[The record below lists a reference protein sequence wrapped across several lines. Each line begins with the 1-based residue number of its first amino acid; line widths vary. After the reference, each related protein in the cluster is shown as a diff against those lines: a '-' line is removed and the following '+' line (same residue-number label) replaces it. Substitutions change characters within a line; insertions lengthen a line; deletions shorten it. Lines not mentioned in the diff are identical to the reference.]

1 MQKIYFLLAILMFSS
16 INNKAQNL
24 IPETQPN
31 AYIDY
36 IYSAAQV
43 KMVTE
48 IYNDDATKTSYP
60 PNVNAAKQ
68 KTDLDVYYCEDAN
81 IKFAA
86 KPLIIFAPGGGSN
99 KTVYNFLAK
108 DLARRG
114 YVVASINIRGSVINQ
129 LQLLLDAKNINPF
142 LVMTAA
148 MDLHIAINYLITKKA
163 KQYNIDPN
171 TVIVG
176 GGSLGGGTAMQA
188 AFMSKEEAISKFGKN
203 AGNAYFNEFDDNLQ
217 QKNIKGVIGLYGSL
231 YDVNFIKPNELK
243 PVFMF
248 HGSADPAVP
257 YMEGNLFYNPIDVY
271 VYGSEKI
278 AEKLKSENGS
288 FLFITGKD
296 VGHTMTPE
304 CQYNKNT
311 FPSGYPMNWYPDMLD
326 FLRTTVI
333 QKQPIQMYKT
343 IECITA
349 NCTLPNATCRVS
361 QVGKNPPAAKSLNPK
376 IPSANYKKIK
386 VPGASNTSAVV
397 VNNSP
402 EMTTEIPAPVLN
414 VNTLVKN
421 NHCLAYTFDGNDF
434 IKVERSASL
443 QSKFD
448 VEFWYKQSSIND
460 NNNVRVLFS
469 INNEKNIKNTALLI
483 GLLGNDKI
491 YLSYNNGINYIEN
504 IQQLITKNKANYVI
518 DNNWHHVHIKVAAP
532 NLLVEIDGDAATSL
546 FADAIYSTRNTLNN
560 STYFGGADYTDNK
573 NASYT
578 FTNAVGQIH
587 EIRFWNSN
595 YNFNYSTYNIPGNT
609 EGIVAL
615 WKLNTNTQTQ
625 KDDGKLML
633 DATLGNSTAVEKSDP
648 TYINNCVPSTVITT
662 PKDTVKPVVI
672 VPVKVD
678 TPKVIIPTTPITTP
692 KTDTLIQPTIA
703 IKDGITIITNSD
715 IELPI
720 IWFNTQKAG
729 KGKFYIYNKSNKL
742 ILCKSISFTKGKNDL
757 APYFAKLKSGTYN
770 IKVILGKKTYTKK
783 FFLSE

>member
-1 MQKIYFLLAILMFSS
+1 
-16 INNKAQNL
+16 
-24 IPETQPN
+24 
-31 AYIDY
+31 
-36 IYSAAQV
+36 
-43 KMVTE
+43 
-48 IYNDDATKTSYP
+48 
-60 PNVNAAKQ
+60 
-68 KTDLDVYYCEDAN
+68 
-81 IKFAA
+81 
-86 KPLIIFAPGGGSN
+86 
-99 KTVYNFLAK
+99 
-108 DLARRG
+108 
-114 YVVASINIRGSVINQ
+114 
-129 LQLLLDAKNINPF
+129 
-142 LVMTAA
+142 
-148 MDLHIAINYLITKKA
+148 
-163 KQYNIDPN
+163 
-171 TVIVG
+171 
-176 GGSLGGGTAMQA
+176 
-188 AFMSKEEAISKFGKN
+188 
-203 AGNAYFNEFDDNLQ
+203 AYFNEFDDNLQ
-217 QKNIKGVIGLYGSL
+217 QKTIKGVIGLYGSL

-386 VPGASNTSAVV
+386 VPGATNTSAVV
-397 VNNSP
+397 VNNTP
-402 EMTTEIPAPVLN
+402 EMTTETPAPVLN

-448 VEFWYKQSSIND
+448 VEFWYKQTNLND
-460 NNNVRVLFS
+460 NNNVRILFS
-469 INNEKNIKNTALLI
+469 VSNEKNIKNSALVV
-483 GLLGNDKI
+483 GTLGNDKI
-491 YLSYNNGINYIEN
+491 YISYNNGINYIEN
-504 IQQLITKNKANYVI
+504 IQQLITNNKASYSL

-532 NLLVEIDGDAATSL
+532 NLLVEIDGNAATAL

-560 STYFGGADYTDNK
+560 NTYFGGSDYTETKIGN
-573 NASYT
+573 YT

-587 EIRFWNSN
+587 EIRFWNAN

-625 KDDGKLML
+625 KDDGKLNL
-633 DATLGNSTAVEKSDP
+633 DATLGNSSAVEKADP
-648 TYINNCVPSTVITT
+648 TYVNNCVPSIVIPT
-662 PKDTVKPVVI
+662 PKDTLKPVVI
-672 VPVKVD
+672 VPVKTDTAKVVTPVD
-678 TPKVIIPTTPITTP
+678 TVT
-692 KTDTLIQPTIA
+692 QPTVE

-720 IWFNTQKAG
+720 IWFSTQKAG

-742 ILCKSISFTKGKNDL
+742 VLCKNISFTKGKNDL

-770 IKVILGKKTYTKK
+770 VKVILNKKTYTKK

>member
-1 MQKIYFLLAILMFSS
+1 MQKIYFLVAILMFSS

-86 KPLIIFAPGGGSN
+86 KPLIIFAPGGGST

-188 AFMSKEEAISKFGKN
+188 AFMSKEEAIAKFGKN

-217 QKNIKGVIGLYGSL
+217 QKTIKGVIGLYGSL

-386 VPGASNTSAVV
+386 VPGATNTSAVV
-397 VNNSP
+397 VNNTP
-402 EMTTEIPAPVLN
+402 EMTTETPAPVLN

-448 VEFWYKQSSIND
+448 VEFWYKQSSLND
-460 NNNVRVLFS
+460 NNNVRILFS
-469 INNEKNIKNTALLI
+469 VSNEKNIKNSALVV
-483 GLLGNDKI
+483 GTLGNDKI
-491 YLSYNNGINYIEN
+491 YVSYNNGINYIEN
-504 IQQLITKNKANYVI
+504 IQQLITNNKASYSL

-532 NLLVEIDGDAATSL
+532 NLLVEIDGNAATAL

-560 STYFGGADYTDNK
+560 NTYFGGSDYTETKIGN
-573 NASYT
+573 YT

-587 EIRFWNSN
+587 EIRFWNAN

-625 KDDGKLML
+625 KDDGKLNL
-633 DATLGNSTAVEKSDP
+633 DATLGNSTAVEKADP
-648 TYINNCVPSTVITT
+648 TFVNNCVPSIVIPT

-672 VPVKVD
+672 VP
-678 TPKVIIPTTPITTP
+678 I
-692 KTDTLIQPTIA
+692 KTDTAKVVTTTDTVTQPTVE

-720 IWFNTQKAG
+720 IWFSTQKAG

-742 ILCKSISFTKGKNDL
+742 VLCKSISFTKGKNDL

-770 IKVILGKKTYTKK
+770 VKVLFLKKTYTKK